1 MRHRVLAAAALAVLL
16 GLVAATA
23 SASPNR
29 AQANKLTVWLQVDA
43 QSGWPDV
50 VAAAN
55 QQFQK
60 DHPGWTVDVQYQNWG
75 DHLQKFDATLAGG
88 NTPDVIEMG
97 NTEMVKYMAAGAF
110 ADLTSMKSTFAN
122 SGSWLK
128 GLADSGKFGGK
139 VFGVPY
145 YAGSRVVTYR
155 TDLWNKAGIKS
166 APSSLTQFT
175 AFDVRATVA
184 FWSGDGGA
192 VLDDL
197 RAMRPTHLPSVPRGI
212 CRGVTRFRFDDLIS
226 P

>member
-60 DHPGWTVDVQYQNWG
+60 DHPGWTVDVQYQNWT

-88 NTPDVIEMG
+88 SSPDVIEMG
-97 NTEMVKYMAAGAF
+97 NTEMTKYMAAGAF
-110 ADLTSMKSTFAN
+110 APLDKSPFVN
-122 SGSWLK
+122 SSNW
-128 GLADSGKFGGK
+128 
-139 VFGVPY
+139 
-145 YAGSRVVTYR
+145 
-155 TDLWNKAGIKS
+155 
-166 APSSLTQFT
+166 
-175 AFDVRATVA
+175 
-184 FWSGDGGA
+184 
-192 VLDDL
+192 
-197 RAMRPTHLPSVPRGI
+197 
-212 CRGVTRFRFDDLIS
+212 
-226 P
+226 